1 MITTPRH
8 ALVTGAGSGI
18 GRAVATALVR
28 EGWTVGLVDVEKTAI
43 YTLAR
48 QLGVQAWAMV
58 ADVSDHASVQ
68 QAFAVYAQ
76 HHDGRLDLLVNSAG
90 LLYMGHFEDQ
100 APPHLARLLAVNNL
114 GMAHCCYAA
123 LPLLQRSAKQGL
135 RPAVVNLSSASAIT
149 GIPSMAVYSASKF
162 WVSGFT
168 EALASEWA
176 RHGIA
181 VHDVMPPFVN
191 TPMLAGGAQNPFIQR
206 LGVDLEPQEV
216 ARQILRAAT
225 GGPLHRPISW
235 RLKALLALKGVL
247 PARLLRRV
255 VARLGGYPAF
265 NAGGPSARR

>member
-1 MITTPRH
+1 MKTTPRH

-18 GRAVATALVR
+18 GRAVATTLIR
-28 EGWTVGLVDVEKTAI
+28 HGWVVGLVDVDKAAI

-58 ADVSDHASVQ
+58 ADVSDYASVQ
-68 QAFAVYAQ
+68 QALNTYGQ

-90 LLYMGHFEDQ
+90 LLHMGHFEDQ
-100 APPHLARLLAVNNL
+100 APQHMARLLAVNNL

-123 LPLLQRSAKQGL
+123 LPLLQRSAAHGL

-181 VHDVMPPFVN
+181 VRDVMPPFVQ
-191 TPMLAGGAQNPFIQR
+191 TPMLAGGAHNRFIQR
-206 LGVDLEPQEV
+206 LGVNLEPNEV
-216 ARQILRAAT
+216 AHQVLRAAK

-235 RLKALLALKGVL
+235 RLKALLAAKNVL

-255 VARLGGYPAF
+255 VAWLGGYPAL
-265 NAGGPSARR
+265 NAFGPSARR